1 MDTGLIILIIAVVV
15 GLYSAI
21 NIGANDVANSMATS
35 VASKALTIKKA
46 VVVAGIFDMLG
57 AILVGA
63 HVANTIRK
71 GLVDPLEF
79 VDTPELFVYGMLA
92 AVLGSALWVNIA
104 TYFKLPVSTTHSI
117 IGGVLGFGLVSVGA
131 AGIHWNVV
139 LLVALSWI
147 ISPVFGGIIA
157 FTIFSIIKK
166 FILSAET
173 PIERTKRIGPYLTGM
188 VAFILSLSI
197 IYKGLK
203 NLHLDLDFLEAFVIS
218 FFFGLLGYLA
228 GYFILKRYKEK
239 DSDPYQQVEQM
250 ANPLQVISA
259 CFQAFSHGANDVANA
274 IGPVAAIF
282 AVLQTSKV
290 EMSVGIPLWILLMG
304 GGGLAFGVYV
314 WGYRVMDTVGHKI
327 TTITPTRG
335 FSAEFGTATT
345 VLICSRLGMPVST
358 THVAIGNILGVGLAR
373 GISAINLNVIKSI
386 FSAWVI
392 SLPAAGVFS
401 IGIYFLLKLIFGTGW
416 L

>member
-1 MDTGLIILIIAVVV
+1 MDIGLIILIIAIVV

-46 VVVAGIFDMLG
+46 VVVAGVCNIFG
-57 AILVGA
+57 ATLVGA

-71 GLVDPLEF
+71 GLIDPSEF
-79 VDTPELFVYGMLA
+79 ANKPEFFIYGMLA

-117 IGGVLGFGLVSVGA
+117 IGGVLGFGLVSVGV
-131 AGIHWNVV
+131 AGIQWKVVILVV
-139 LLVALSWI
+139 LTWF

-157 FTIFSIIKK
+157 FSIFTIIKK
-166 FILSAET
+166 FILSSET
-173 PIERTKRIGPYLTGM
+173 PIERTKKIGPYLTGT

-203 NLHLDLDFLEAFVIS
+203 NLKLDLPFLEAVLIS

-228 GYFILKRYKEK
+228 GYFILKRYKKK
-239 DSDPYQQVEQM
+239 DIDPYLQVEQM
-250 ANPLQVISA
+250 ANPLQVLSA
-259 CFQAFSHGANDVANA
+259 SFQAFSHGANDVANA
-274 IGPVAAIF
+274 IGPVAAVVV
-282 AVLQTSKV
+282 VLQTGKV
-290 EMSVGIPLWILLMG
+290 EMSVGIPLWLLLMG
-304 GGGLAFGVYV
+304 GAGLAFGIFV
-314 WGYRVMDTVGHKI
+314 WGHRVMETVGHKI

-358 THVAIGNILGVGLAR
+358 THVAIGNIIGVGLAR
-373 GISAINLNVIKSI
+373 GISAINLNIIKSI

-392 SLPAAGVFS
+392 SIPAAAVFS

>member
-57 AILVGA
+57 ATLVGA

-79 VDTPELFVYGMLA
+79 SDTPELFVYGMLA

-139 LLVALSWI
+139 LLVVLSWI

-157 FTIFSIIKK
+157 FSIFSIIKK
-166 FILSAET
+166 FVLSSET
-173 PIERTKRIGPYLTGM
+173 PIERTKRLGPYLTGM

-228 GYFILKRYKEK
+228 GYFILKRYKKK
-239 DSDPYQQVEQM
+239 DSDPYAQVEQM

-373 GISAINLNVIKSI
+373 GISAINLKVIKSI
-386 FSAWVI
+386 FLAWVI

>member
-1 MDTGLIILIIAVVV
+1 MDVGLIILIIAVVV

-35 VASKALTIKKA
+35 VASRALTIKKA
-46 VVVAGIFDMLG
+46 VLVAGICDMLG
-57 AILVGA
+57 ATLVGA

-79 VDTPELFVYGMLA
+79 VDAPDLFVYGMLA

-117 IGGVLGFGLVSVGA
+117 IGGVLGFGLVSVGV
-131 AGIHWNVV
+131 AGIHWNIVMFVV
-139 LLVALSWI
+139 LSWV

-157 FTIFSIIKK
+157 FSIFSIIKK
-166 FILSAET
+166 FILSSET
-173 PIERTKRIGPYLTGM
+173 PIERTKRIGPYLTG
-188 VAFILSLSI
+188 AIGFILSLSI

-203 NLHLDLDFLEAFVIS
+203 NLHLDLDFLEAVFIS

-228 GYFILKRYKEK
+228 GYFILKRYKKK
-239 DSDPYQQVEQM
+239 DSDPYLQVEQM
-250 ANPLQVISA
+250 ANPLQVLSA

-274 IGPVAAIF
+274 IGPVAAIV
-282 AVLQTSKV
+282 AVLHTSKV
-290 EMSVGIPLWILLMG
+290 EMSVGIPFWILLMG
-304 GGGLAFGVYV
+304 GAGLAFGVYV

-358 THVAIGNILGVGLAR
+358 THVAIGNIIGVGLAR
-373 GISAINLNVIKSI
+373 GISAINLNVIKNI

-401 IGIYFLLKLIFGTGW
+401 IGIYFLLKLIFGVGW

>member
-57 AILVGA
+57 ATLVGA

-79 VDTPELFVYGMLA
+79 SDTPELFVYGMLA

-139 LLVALSWI
+139 LLVVLSWI

-157 FTIFSIIKK
+157 FSIFSIIKK
-166 FILSAET
+166 FVLSSET
-173 PIERTKRIGPYLTGM
+173 PIERTKRLGPYLTGT

-228 GYFILKRYKEK
+228 GYFILKRYKKK
-239 DSDPYQQVEQM
+239 DSDPYMQVEQM

-290 EMSVGIPLWILLMG
+290 EMSVGIPFWILLMG

-358 THVAIGNILGVGLAR
+358 THVAIGNIMGVGLAR
-373 GISAINLNVIKSI
+373 GISAINLNVLKSI

-401 IGIYFLLKLIFGTGW
+401 IGIYFLLKLIFSTGW